1 MRSALAGRHFA
12 TAKFGATP
20 QLQDGKSPRKGCTSL
35 ANAALVGVYPRS
47 SAIAEA
53 IASMVC
59 CTSSS
64 VCATET

>member
-1 MRSALAGRHFA
+1 MRSALAGRHSA
-12 TAKFGATP
+12 TAKFGATSHP
-20 QLQDGKSPRKGCTSL
+20 EVGKSPRKGCTSL